1 MIDAFTAH
9 KYMTSQRESDL
20 REVAYIIKT
29 GQSNS
34 LVAACDM
41 VGLDASELT
50 QHEIDIIKK
59 LVNK

>member
-20 REVAYIIKT
+20 REVAHIIKT
-29 GQSNS
+29 GQTDS

-50 QHEIDIIKK
+50 KNEIDIIKK

>member
-20 REVAYIIKT
+20 REVAHIIKT
-29 GQSNS
+29 GQTDS
-34 LVAACDM
+34 LVEACDM

-50 QHEIDIIKK
+50 KNEIDIIKK

>member
-20 REVAYIIKT
+20 REVAHIIKT
-29 GQSNS
+29 GQMNS

-50 QHEIDIIKK
+50 KNEIDIIKK

>member
-1 MIDAFTAH
+1 MIDAFTVH

-20 REVAYIIKT
+20 REVAHIIKT
-29 GQSNS
+29 GQTDS

-50 QHEIDIIKK
+50 KNEIDIIKK
-59 LVNK
+59 LINK

>member
-20 REVAYIIKT
+20 RKVAHILRT
-29 GQSNS
+29 GQTNS

-50 QHEIDIIKK
+50 KNEIDIIKK

>member
-20 REVAYIIKT
+20 NKIAYILRT
-29 GQSNS
+29 GQTNS
-34 LVAACDM
+34 LIAACDM

>member
-20 REVAYIIKT
+20 KKVAYILRA
-29 GQSNS
+29 GQTNS
-34 LVAACDM
+34 LVAACNM
-41 VGLDASELT
+41 VGVNASKLT
-50 QHEIDIIKK
+50 QHEIEIIKE

>member
-20 REVAYIIKT
+20 NEIAYILKT
-29 GQSNS
+29 GQTNS
-34 LVAACDM
+34 LVAACDI
-41 VGLDASELT
+41 VGLDASSLT
-50 QHEIDIIKK
+50 KHEIEIIKE

>member
-20 REVAYIIKT
+20 NEIAYILRA
-29 GQSNS
+29 GQTNS

-41 VGLDASELT
+41 VGFDASELT

-59 LVNK
+59 LVNR

>member
-9 KYMTSQRESDL
+9 KYMTSQREADL
-20 REVAYIIKT
+20 CEVAHIIRT
-29 GQSNS
+29 GQTDS

-50 QHEIDIIKK
+50 KNEIDFIKK

>member
-20 REVAYIIKT
+20 NEVAYILRT
-29 GQSNS
+29 GQTNS
-34 LVAACDM
+34 LVAACNM
-41 VGLDASELT
+41 VGLNASKLT
-50 QHEIDIIKK
+50 QHEIEIIKE

>member
-1 MIDAFTAH
+1 
-9 KYMTSQRESDL
+9 MTSQRESDL
-20 REVAYIIKT
+20 SEVAHILRT
-29 GQSNS
+29 GQTNS

-41 VGLDASELT
+41 VGLDASKLT

>member
-20 REVAYIIKT
+20 NEIAYILKT
-29 GQSNS
+29 GQTNS
-34 LVAACDM
+34 LVVACNM
-41 VGLDASELT
+41 IGLDANKLT
-50 QHEIDIIKK
+50 QHEINIIKE

>member
-20 REVAYIIKT
+20 SEVAHILRT
-29 GQSNS
+29 GQTNS

-50 QHEIDIIKK
+50 QYEIDFIKK

>member
-20 REVAYIIKT
+20 SEVAHILRT
-29 GQSNS
+29 GQTNS
-34 LVAACDM
+34 LVVACDM
-41 VGLDASELT
+41 VGLNANELT

-59 LVNK
+59 LINK

>member
-20 REVAYIIKT
+20 NEIAYILKT
-29 GQSNS
+29 GQTNS
-34 LVAACDM
+34 LVAACNM
-41 VGLDASELT
+41 VGLDARKLT
-50 QHEIDIIKK
+50 QHEIEVIKE

>member
-9 KYMTSQRESDL
+9 KYTTSQRESDL
-20 REVAYIIKT
+20 REVAHIIKT
-29 GQSNS
+29 GQTDS

-59 LVNK
+59 LINK

>member
-20 REVAYIIKT
+20 REVAHIIKT
-29 GQSNS
+29 GQTDS
-34 LVAACDM
+34 LVAACDI

-50 QHEIDIIKK
+50 KNEIDIIKK